1 MYTREIH
8 EGRDTPVEK
17 GIPLHGTWTQA
28 FHHVDLLEIQR
39 PYPFPL
45 PPAFV
50 DFRVKEW
57 LSFSVQDDRFFLH
70 AFLYN
75 LKVFRGAEVMV
86 FNKESGE
93 VLRFR
98 KVLPFS
104 GWRLPRSL
112 SNASVESR
120 SYGFFFR
127 VHTWLDAHSIR
138 VDLDIEAAKKRTPFT
153 AHLTFD
159 MERKTVTPMAV
170 NLLFSER
177 RCMYAFKAAAPVR
190 GDLAFDKKYFSLDPA
205 KTTGIFGDF
214 KGFYPYNTRALWCSA
229 MGFESPAAEQKAE
242 ALSAAPRR
250 IGFSV
255 AETQAREPNHANEN
269 ALWVDGK
276 LTPLPPVRITM
287 PRGSEGEWVIQD
299 VEGMVDLTFTPENQV
314 RSMAN
319 IILAR
324 AEYETPIGYFNGMLL
339 NSKGEQIPI
348 RNMRG
353 MGEKL
358 RLRV

>member
-1 MYTREIH
+1 MYTREIQ
-8 EGRDTPVEK
+8 ESRETPIEK
-17 GIPLHGTWTQA
+17 GVPIHGTWTQA
-28 FHHVDLLEIQR
+28 FQHVDLLEIER
-39 PYPFPL
+39 PYPLPL
-45 PPAFV
+45 PPGVV
-50 DFRVKEW
+50 DFRLKEW

-75 LKVFRGAEVMV
+75 IKIFRGAEVLV

-93 VLRFR
+93 LLRFR

-112 SNASVESR
+112 SNDSVESR

-138 VDLDIEAAKKRTPFT
+138 VDLDIEATRKRLPFT

-159 MERKTVTPMAV
+159 MDRKTVTPMVV

-177 RCMYAFKAAAPVR
+177 RCMYAFKTVAPVR
-190 GDLAFDKKYFSLDPA
+190 GDMAFDRKYISLDPA

-214 KGFYPYNTRALWCSA
+214 KGFFPYNTRAVWCSA
-229 MGFESPAAEQKAE
+229 MGFEALPGPDAENG
-242 ALSAAPRR
+242 LHRV
-250 IGFSV
+250 GFTV
-255 AETQAREPNHANEN
+255 AETQAREPNHSNEN

-276 LTPLPPVRITM
+276 LTPLPPVRITT
-287 PRGSEGEWVIQD
+287 PRGGEGEWVIQD
-299 VEGMVDLTFTPENQV
+299 VEGMVDLTFAPEKPV
-314 RSMAN
+314 RSSAN

-324 AEYETPIGYFNGMLL
+324 AEYDTPIGYFNGMLL
-339 NSKGEQIPI
+339 NSKGEKIPI